1 MTIKTKYNIGQEV
14 YIVFC
19 ENGVTGV
26 VKCRITDIEIRQFE
40 SRAIIKYGLEG
51 ITEAQ
56 SEYVVAEY
64 DIPDKYYEEY
74 VFPTK
79 EELLKSL

>member
-1 MTIKTKYNIGQEV
+1 MTIETKYNIGQEV
-14 YIVFC
+14 WIVFC
-19 ENGVTGV
+19 KNGVAGA
-26 VKCRITDIEIRQFE
+26 VKCLVTDIEIKQFE
-40 SRAIIKYGLEG
+40 SRAIIKYGLRG

-64 DIPDKYYEEY
+64 EIPDKYYEEY

-79 EELLKSL
+79 ELLKSLL

>member
-1 MTIKTKYNIGQEV
+1 MTIETKYNIGQEV
-14 YIVFC
+14 WIVFC
-19 ENGVTGV
+19 ENGVAGA
-26 VKCRITDIEIRQFE
+26 VKCLVTDIEIKQFK
-40 SRAIIKYGLEG
+40 SRAIIKYGLEV

-64 DIPDKYYEEY
+64 EIPDKYHEEFI
-74 VFPTK
+74 FPTK

>member
-1 MTIKTKYNIGQEV
+1 MTIETRYNIGQEV
-14 YIVFC
+14 WTVFC
-19 ENGVTGV
+19 KNGVAGI
-26 VKCRITDIEIRQFE
+26 VKCRVTDIEIKQFE

-56 SEYVVAEY
+56 SEYVVTEY
-64 DIPDKYYEEY
+64 EIPDKYYEEY
-74 VFPTK
+74 VFPSK